1 MKDVTTTKSGNFIDF
16 MGKVEKVGF
25 VLLNSESVMKDSRQ
39 QLSIPKPFKGLMN
52 SQNLV

>member
-1 MKDVTTTKSGNFIDF
+1 MKEVTTTKSGNFINL

-39 QLSIPKPFKGLMN
+39 QLSVPEPFRGFM
-52 SQNLV
+52 SCQDLV